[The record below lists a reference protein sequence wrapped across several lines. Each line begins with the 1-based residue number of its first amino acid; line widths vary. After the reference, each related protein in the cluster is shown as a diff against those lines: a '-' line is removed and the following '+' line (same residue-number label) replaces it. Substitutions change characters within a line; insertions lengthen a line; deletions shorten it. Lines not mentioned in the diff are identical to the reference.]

1 MLASAKGATLQG
13 QARRLGALPPRLVPT
28 AWARLVALGPPPRLN
43 QPIATLL
50 HRCCLVGRGRVHQ
63 DISCRVARAVYDNPR
78 SIWSMLVCQKANST
92 SSLHPRPIFLATQAT
107 PIQRE
112 KIHICKSAFQ
122 KSLLCTLTQSERG
135 KHIKP
140 ERQHLSPRD
149 IVK

>member
-50 HRCCLVGRGRVHQ
+50 RRCCLVGRGRVHQ

-78 SIWSMLVCQKANST
+78 SI
-92 SSLHPRPIFLATQAT
+92 
-107 PIQRE
+107 
-112 KIHICKSAFQ
+112 
-122 KSLLCTLTQSERG
+122 
-135 KHIKP
+135 
-140 ERQHLSPRD
+140 
-149 IVK
+149 